1 MRAVEIAAP
10 GRLAPV
16 ERPLPEP
23 TGTEVRVDVGY
34 CGICGTD
41 LHMRDS
47 LPQGAVLGHELA
59 GTVAAVGPD
68 VDGWSVGDRA
78 AVLIYR
84 NCGECRYCRAGEE
97 NHCLV
102 SGQHSKVIGV
112 DLQGGYAEAVVAD
125 QALLYPLPDDLPLE
139 HAALA
144 EPVSIG
150 VRAARTVDVPFDDP
164 VLVIG
169 AGPIGLLAAYA
180 LRARGY
186 QRLWIVERNP
196 GRAAAAERLGFH
208 TLPSDDLAGELQ
220 RRGIEAPGAIVE
232 CAAAPAAAKAA
243 VGLLRRQ
250 GRLVLVGLPDGDVS
264 FDAQTLVINEIQ
276 VRGAAGTSHQD
287 FRTAIDL
294 LASGAVPAAD
304 LITAVADLDDADTM
318 FGELLDPA
326 TEHVKVLLRP

>member
-1 MRAVEIAAP
+1 MRAVEIAEP
-10 GRLAPV
+10 GRLELV

-23 TGTEVRVDVGY
+23 TGTEVRVEVGF

-47 LPQGAVLGHELA
+47 LPQGAVLGHEFA

-84 NCGECRYCRAGEE
+84 NCGECRYCLAGEE
-97 NHCLV
+97 NHCVV
-102 SGQHSKVIGV
+102 SGQHDKVLGV

-125 QALLYPLPDDLPLE
+125 QALLFRLPDELPLE

-169 AGPIGLLAAYA
+169 AGPIGLVSAYA

-186 QRLWIVERNP
+186 ERLWIVERNA
-196 GRAAAAERLGFH
+196 GRAEAAAKLGFD
-208 TLPSDDLAGELQ
+208 TLPSDDLAGELE

-232 CAAAPAAAKAA
+232 CAGSAAAAKAA

-250 GRLVLVGLPDGDVS
+250 GRLVLVGLHGGEAV
-264 FDAQTLVINEIQ
+264 FDAEPIVLNEIQ
-276 VRGAAGTSHQD
+276 IRGAAGTSHQD
-287 FRTAIDL
+287 FRTAIEL

-304 LITAVADLDDADTM
+304 LITAVVDLGEADAM
-318 FGELLDPA
+318 FGQLLDPD
-326 TEHVKVLLRP
+326 TQHVKVLLRP